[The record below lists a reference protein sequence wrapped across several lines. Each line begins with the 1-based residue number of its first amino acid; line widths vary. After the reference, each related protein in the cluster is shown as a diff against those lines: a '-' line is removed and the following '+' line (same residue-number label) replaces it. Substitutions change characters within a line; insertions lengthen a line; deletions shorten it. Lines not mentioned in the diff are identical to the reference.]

1 MANFWLFVHIAA
13 SVSVGLDAHR
23 RGRRFII
30 WTLLTLIPY
39 AIFVTWPLLYILP
52 RLTPVP
58 NVLNGAQD
66 VPTIVDQKISVIR
79 NRRLTENKFF
89 YVGVTA
95 WVVCLLVMGVVI
107 IAGAKSTPTTM
118 PVPTTPTTMPVPPPI
133 KGTTPGPCQNPDD
146 RAANG
151 SGVAGGR
158 PACGQVMTGKWIAA

>member
-1 MANFWLFVHIAA
+1 VANFWLFVHVAA

-66 VPTIVDQKISVIR
+66 VPTIVDQKSSEIR

-89 YVGVTA
+89 YVGVTT

-118 PVPTTPTTMPVPPPI
+118 PVQTPTTMPVPPPI

-151 SGVAGGR
+151 SRCGGR
-158 PACGQVMTGKWIAA
+158 AASVQPGKGR